1 VLRFGEKTDNEEIE
15 MARIGNLAAALA
27 FVGGIAAATIGE
39 QRLEAAFT
47 GYTVVATPVTSGGQN
62 FIRYEVFANF
72 NGATDTVLNV
82 FNFTSTGASA
92 GEDAYGNFWHKD
104 NSDYNGG
111 VLSTQYGTWA
121 PQLVG
126 SVTANRPFDSFLL
139 IGGNPTG
146 TNTSNADPS
155 WARGGSGSHAGSVAG
170 WSRPDLV
177 NNPTLGWYNSSPPN
191 FQGRV
196 GVAPN
201 TATAVKLGQFVLS
214 QSETNFRTFSL
225 RTAYNNGAGGGVV
238 FADGTFTLC
247 SITGYRDV
255 DGDGFGSAASGT
267 VPGCPSI
274 PAGYVSNNLDCNDS
288 NAAINPNTV
297 WSRDVDGD
305 GFGAAASGTL
315 TQCAQPSGYVLNNL
329 DCNDG
334 NAAINPNTVWS
345 RDLDGDGFGFAAD
358 GTLTQC
364 AQPAG
369 YVLNNTDNCPSIANA
384 NQADCN
390 SNGLGDVC
398 EIAAGTLADC
408 DSDGAPDICEGAVRV
423 DAASPLLAPFG
434 NGFPANYTF
443 TGLPKSY
450 RGTPQLIFEATS
462 DLGSTNE
469 FISISIDGGAQ
480 EFYFV
485 AGGTDCPVAPD
496 VETKTFTIPA
506 LNALVADGQLSV
518 VITAS
523 GTVDAAQCAGGGLR
537 IRLRYDGL
545 PSSADCNGNGVLDS
559 CEIGTGTQSDCN
571 ANGKPDSCD
580 IASGY
585 STDCNANGVPDTC
598 DIATGTSTDLNANGI
613 PDECSGEFIVGGSG
627 FANVQAAI
635 DAATNG
641 ATIRVAPGTYS
652 SATLVTSKRVHIESL
667 GGAEVTVFS
676 GASLTTSIL
685 TFSSPAAAGSSV
697 RGITFRDGRIGA
709 DFGGY
714 RVGGAIAALSAS
726 ITLEDCNFIDNAAAF
741 GGAVYAFASASV
753 VRNCHFEGN
762 SSSVDGGALEIGA
775 ASDGWLVENCS
786 FEANNAV
793 TGGAAHMWSSGG
805 TFRNCDFTGNMA
817 AERGGGISWYQPGA
831 AQPVRL
837 EGCVLELNAASE
849 GGAIARLAG
858 GEAFEI
864 LNTRM
869 CRNLPTNISGPIV
882 DLGGNTFSQDCNE
895 NGICDAD
902 EIAAG
907 TQQDCNANGIP
918 DACDLNG
925 SVLSWGDNDLGQ
937 LDAPPA
943 YLLGELKQIAAGC
956 GHSLALRADGTV
968 VGWGANAFGQATVPA
983 GLTGVVQIA
992 AGCDHNAALRADG
1005 TVVCWGANG
1014 FGQCIVPT
1022 GLVNVVQV
1030 AAGGNHTAARRS
1042 DGTVVV
1048 WGRNVSG
1055 ESTVPSGL
1063 TNVAEIACGGAH
1075 TVARRTDGTVVCWGL
1090 NNFGQTTVPA
1100 NVGTLKGITAGCYHT
1115 VGLRTDGT
1123 VVAWGSN
1130 LFGERTVPPNL
1141 TNVIKVSAGVS
1152 LHTIALKT
1160 DGSARAWGW
1169 NDFGQLAVPSTAGPF
1184 AEVVAGGSHSFA
1196 RTRGAADCNDNNLLD
1211 SCEIASGALADCDGD
1226 GVLDLCEITL
1236 DPTLDCDGNGV
1247 LNSCEIASGAA
1258 DCNSNGKPDTCDL
1271 VAGTSTDLNG
1281 NGKLDECAGEYVVGG
1296 TGFTTIQAAVN
1307 AAPNGATIQV
1317 AAGTYGAVDLT
1328 GRALV
1333 LRSLAGAAATF
1344 IDGGESARCLT
1355 LGSAAPGLVE
1365 IDGFTIRN
1373 GRANNGGGLVA
1384 TLASPIVRN
1393 CIFTG
1398 NVATQNGGAVANFGG
1413 APQFFDCDFTE
1424 NVALQGGAIAA
1435 MGIDGSG
1442 AAMRVERCDLLE
1454 NVALGAG
1461 GAVYNDGAIDFV
1473 DCVIEANVAGG
1484 LGGGLFTI
1492 GTAPSRLAT
1501 TRLCRNV
1508 PNNTWGAYIDL
1519 GGNIFSDDCN
1529 ANGLCDFDEITA
1541 GTEQD
1546 CNTNGIPDSCDIA
1559 NGTSADCNENG
1570 VPDSCDIA
1578 SGSSTDVD
1586 SNGIPDDCKP
1596 DCDNDGLPDAWE
1608 LAQGLDSDC
1617 NANATIDRCEIAK
1630 SAALDCDI
1638 DGVLDSCE
1646 IAANPALD
1654 CDGNGV
1660 LDSCQIASNPAL
1672 DCNGNGA
1679 LDTCDIAAGAV
1690 DCDANGRI
1698 DACDISDGAEDEND
1712 NGALDTCELARG
1724 DLDLDGVVSASDLSV
1739 LLVFWGA
1746 VNPPAGDLT
1755 GDGVINGADLSLLLS
1770 NWGTTP

>member
-1 VLRFGEKTDNEEIE
+1 MLRLGEKTDNEEIV
-15 MARIGNLAAALA
+15 MARIGGTVAALA
-27 FVGGIAAATIGE
+27 FVGGIAAATLGE

-62 FIRYEVFANF
+62 LIRYEVFANF

-82 FNFTSTGASA
+82 FNLALVSTS
-92 GEDAYGNFWHKD
+92 DPDPYGNFWHKD
-104 NSDYNGG
+104 ISDYNGG
-111 VLSTQYGTWA
+111 VLSQQQGTWA

-126 SVTANRPFDSFLL
+126 SATANRPFDSFLL

-146 TNTSNADPS
+146 ANASNADPS
-155 WARGGSGSHAGSVAG
+155 WTSGGSGSHAGNSSS
-170 WSRPDLV
+170 WQRPDLV
-177 NNPTLGWYNSSPPN
+177 NNHTLGWFNSSPPSQ
-191 FQGRV
+191 QGRV

-201 TATAVKLGQFVLS
+201 TATQVKLGQFVLS
-214 QSETNFRTFSL
+214 QGHGTRTYSL
-225 RTAYNNGAGGGVV
+225 TTGWNNGAGSGVG
-238 FADGTFTLC
+238 FGPGTFTLC
-247 SITGYRDV
+247 SITAYRDL
-255 DGDGFGSAASGT
+255 DGDGFGSEVSGT
-267 VPGCPSI
+267 ALGCPTV
-274 PAGYVSNNLDCNDS
+274 PAGYVLNNTDCNDAD
-288 NAAINPNTV
+288 AAINPNTV

-329 DCNDG
+329 DCDEG
-334 NAAINPNTVWS
+334 NAAINPNTIWS
-345 RDLDGDGFGFAAD
+345 RDLDGDGYGFAAD

-364 AQPAG
+364 AQPTG
-369 YVLNNTDNCPSIANA
+369 YVLNNTDNCPSIANV

-390 SNGLGDVC
+390 GNSVGDVC
-398 EIAAGTLADC
+398 EIANGTLADC
-408 DSDGAPDICEGAVRV
+408 DADGTPDICEGAVIV
-423 DAASPLLAPFG
+423 DLTSPLLAPFG
-434 NGFPANYTF
+434 NGFPVNYTF
-443 TGLPKSY
+443 TNLPKSY

-462 DLGSTNE
+462 DLNLSSE
-469 FISISIDGGAQ
+469 FISVALDGGTQ
-480 EFYFV
+480 EFFFV
-485 AGGTDCPVAPD
+485 AGGTDCPATPD
-496 VETKTFTIPA
+496 LETKSFTVPA
-506 LNALVADGQLSV
+506 LNALVADGSLTV
-518 VITAS
+518 AIVAS
-523 GTVDAAQCAGGGLR
+523 GTVDAAQCAGGGIR
-537 IRLRYDGL
+537 VRLRYDGL

-559 CEIGTGTQSDCN
+559 CEIGTGAQPDCN
-571 ANGKPDSCD
+571 ANGKPDACD

-585 STDCNANGVPDTC
+585 AIDCNANGVPDTC
-598 DIATGTSTDLNANGI
+598 DIASGTSTDLNANGK

-627 FANVQAAI
+627 FASIQAAI
-635 DAATNG
+635 AAAPDG
-641 ATIRVAPGTYS
+641 ATIRVGAGTYGPVVLS
-652 SATLVTSKRVHIESL
+652 GRQLTLQSLAGAATTFIDGGGATRCVNFVTPGVGPSLIEGFTLRNGRAGNGAAVNVVGATLEIRACVFRDNTSTNA
-667 GGAEVTVFS
+667 GGAVSALDSNVTIFDS
-676 GASLTTSIL
+676 EFRNNTA
-685 TFSSPAAAGSSV
+685 V
-697 RGITFRDGRIGA
+697 R
-709 DFGGY
+709 
-714 RVGGAIAALSAS
+714 GGAIHSEVDLTNALVQVVGCFIIENSAS
-726 ITLEDCNFIDNAAAF
+726 T
-741 GGAVYAFASASV
+741 
-753 VRNCHFEGN
+753 
-762 SSSVDGGALEIGA
+762 DGGAI
-775 ASDGWLVENCS
+775 S
-786 FEANNAV
+786 NAGNIRV
-793 TGGAAHMWSSGG
+793 RECELTLNTAGESGG
-805 TFRNCDFTGNMA
+805 GLWTQLG
-817 AERGGGISWYQPGA
+817 S
-831 AQPVRL
+831 VS
-837 EGCVLELNAASE
+837 ELL
-849 GGAIARLAG
+849 GV
-858 GEAFEI
+858 
-864 LNTRM
+864 RM
-869 CRNLPTNISGPIV
+869 CRNAPTNIVGAIV

-1005 TVVCWGANG
+1005 TVVCWGANAS
-1014 FGQCIVPT
+1014 GQCIVPA
-1022 GLVNVVQV
+1022 GLMHVVQV
-1030 AAGGNHTAARRS
+1030 AAGGAHTAALRA
-1042 DGTVVV
+1042 DGTVVC
-1048 WGRNVSG
+1048 WGRNVHG

-1063 TNVAEIACGGAH
+1063 ANVAEIACGGAH
-1075 TVARRTDGTVVCWGL
+1075 TVARRTNGTAICWGL
-1090 NNFGQTTVPA
+1090 NNFGQTTLPS
-1100 NVGTLKGITAGCYHT
+1100 NLGTLKGITAGCYHT

-1281 NGKLDECAGEYVVGG
+1281 NGKPDECAGEYVVGG

-1413 APQFFDCDFTE
+1413 APQFFDCDFIE

-1435 MGIDGSG
+1435 MGIDESG

-1546 CNTNGIPDSCDIA
+1546 CNTNGIPDSCDLA

-1646 IAANPALD
+1646 IAAIPALD

-1672 DCNGNGA
+1672 DCNGNGG
-1679 LDTCDIAAGAV
+1679 LDTCDIAAGAD

-1698 DACDISDGAEDEND
+1698 DACDISDGAEDKND

-1724 DLDLDGVVSASDLSV
+1724 DLDLDGVVSASDLAV